1 MQYIKRHV
9 TVLLLDLGYNLVKTI
24 EKIMEKN
31 TAGFAVDIMSI
42 ASLPVL
48 FQVTSV
54 LHHLKRHNT
63 VSSNICRSIWPL
75 TSVQEHSQIYLLSL
89 DWHSELKIHINKSC
103 ILKHTL
109 PFKSSR
115 SVRFLKCVEMALMFT
130 KATFT
135 FFF

>member
-24 EKIMEKN
+24 EKVMEKN

-63 VSSNICRSIWPL
+63 VSSNICRSI
-75 TSVQEHSQIYLLSL
+75 
-89 DWHSELKIHINKSC
+89 
-103 ILKHTL
+103 
-109 PFKSSR
+109 
-115 SVRFLKCVEMALMFT
+115 
-130 KATFT
+130 
-135 FFF
+135 